1 MTINPSD
8 IVLLE
13 SERMADYTDG
23 GGRRTSRVIPDGVPG
38 NIFPKVSRLDAV
50 YGRVNLRK
58 VYGAVLTANLDTY
71 AGAHAVITDPPDN
84 DRINCL
90 LFSTRSE
97 YDARAAARDRIESYV
112 IAGPESRMI
121 FYGRQLVGQM
131 AVLAYQRAEDP
142 LPEIG
147 EVFSLRND
155 STGAEQYVRITD
167 VDHEIRG
174 FIDDR
179 GTYNWRVLSIKIGSA
194 LLYEFSGPEAPSRYS
209 NPVRTSKIRSTT
221 VADAARYY
229 GILPLQEPALANA
242 LTVKA
247 PTIYSQIVPTTQRET
262 AVSLAQVNGARSY
275 AAAGAARTYV
285 TDRWAGSSDVGR
297 AYFLPRA
304 VLPGAL
310 TIVSTGTAYTL
321 KDDRRGNVVVATDST
336 AAFGANSSGRVVGSI
351 DYASGGITPSLSWPG
366 SSHSVT
372 AIPGVEVTQPAHTK
386 RIAITLGTRGT
397 VYAEA
402 LVPLPAPGTLLVDYR
417 ALGKWYRLRD
427 DGAGKLSG
435 DDPAHG
441 VGSVDYVTG
450 AVVITLGALPDV
462 ESALLLSWGSPV
474 HYTVRAGASAD
485 ADTLVRQEL
494 TLPDTPVLGHTLT
507 LTYTAGGVD
516 YEATC
521 TAAGV
526 ISGGGLTGTLEPA
539 TGKVRLTYTTRLP
552 DTGTG
557 LRTAYQFLAP
567 PNGGPATTLSGT
579 VVFAESMS
587 LASGVDP
594 GTVVLSVPVVGS
606 YVAFNTGHAVPVE
619 GQVVVKDNGSGVL
632 LVAGDQRVVSPQ
644 ALVVG
649 IPGGQAIGSIDYATG
664 AVVWTNPIQTT
675 ARHFSAYTGWALQQI
690 TLTVQYGNDGAYGFK
705 TGASGVAT
713 ANSKEFSAAAAP
725 LRTTLTRTVTETAVP
740 GSALFTLGGKTYFD
754 RNGTLYADL
763 DAATGAAMTAGAI
776 DYATGDVSITLF
788 AGGASPAIAVQALT
802 TVYGTWTATSMFFRT
817 GGSPI
822 RPASMYV
829 QVTSADGILLVG
841 TSNQNGVISGA
852 KMRGLVVQ
860 EMGVAALEFGEMV
873 TAAGNELEPWY
884 DPANV
889 VGAQVWQPLEVLP
902 ATLRYSCV
910 VLSNLP
916 LDSSILGLDPVRLPS
931 DGRVPL
937 FRAGDVAVIHHLD
950 VTVLPTSLT
959 PGATYPLGRAALA
972 EVWVL
977 DATAKRVPPQR
988 YSANLDAGTFTIA
1001 ADWAAIAEGFAE
1013 PLTVKHR
1020 IEDLVLLSDVQLNGH
1035 LSLTA
1040 ALSRDYPLGS
1050 YVSSA
1055 LLFGDMNARVTNV
1068 FDLATFASFS
1078 DTPGPGATAQYNNID
1093 YPIEVLNEGAQGE
1106 RWRLN
1111 FTGTT
1116 AFQVIGENM
1125 GVIGTGTTGTD
1136 CAPINQLTGKPYFV
1150 VRKEGWGMGW
1160 AAGNQLR
1167 FNTVGASSPI
1177 WIARTVLPGA
1187 TLEGDSFTMQMRG
1200 DVDL

>member
-38 NIFPKVSRLDAV
+38 NIFPKVSRLDSV

-90 LFSTRSE
+90 LFSTKSE
-97 YDARAAARDRIESYV
+97 YDQRTAARDRIESYV

-131 AVLAYQRAEDP
+131 AALAYQRAEDP

-147 EVFSLRND
+147 EVLSFRND
-155 STGAEQYVRITD
+155 TTGAEQYVRITSI
-167 VDHEIRG
+167 DHEIRG

-179 GTYNWRVLSIKIGSA
+179 GTYSWRVLSITLGSA
-194 LLYEFSGPEAPSRYS
+194 LLYEFTGPEAPSRYS

-262 AVSLAQVNGARSY
+262 AVSLAQVNGARAY
-275 AAAGAARTYV
+275 AAAGAARTSV
-285 TDRWAGSSDVGR
+285 TDRWAGSSDIGR

-304 VLPGAL
+304 VLPGSL
-310 TIVSTGTAYTL
+310 TLVATGTAYTL
-321 KDDRRGNVVVATDST
+321 KDDRTGNVVVSVDST
-336 AAFGANSSGRVVGSI
+336 AAFGANSAGRVVGSV
-351 DYASGGITPSLSWPG
+351 DYATGGITPALSWPG
-366 SSHSVT
+366 ISHSVT
-372 AIPGVEVTQPAHTK
+372 ATPAVEVTQPAHTK

-427 DGAGKLSG
+427 DGAGKLAG

-507 LTYTAGGVD
+507 LTYTSGGVD
-516 YEATC
+516 YTATC

-552 DTGTG
+552 DTGTA
-557 LRTAYQFLAP
+557 LSSAYQHLAP
-567 PNGGPATTLSGT
+567 ANGGAATTLSGT
-579 VVFAESMS
+579 LTYAETMTFASV
-587 LASGVDP
+587 VDP

-606 YVAFNTGHAVPVE
+606 YRRYDGKHRTVV
-619 GQVVVKDNGSGVL
+619 GQITVTDNGAGL
-632 LVAGDQRVVSPQ
+632 LAVAAGQRVVS
-644 ALVVG
+644 AESLVVS
-649 IPGGQAIGSIDYATG
+649 ISGGQVIGSVDYATG
-664 AVVWTNPIQTT
+664 DIAWTNSIATT
-675 ARHFSAYTGWALQQI
+675 TSVYTSGGWGPQAV
-690 TLTVQYGNDGAYGFK
+690 TLSVQYGNDGAFGFK
-705 TGASGVAT
+705 TGASGIAT
-713 ANSKEFSAAAAP
+713 PVTKEFTAAAAP

-788 AGGASPAIAVQALT
+788 AGGATPAIAVQALT

-931 DGRVPL
+931 DGRVPI
-937 FRAGDVAVIHHLD
+937 FRTGDVAVIHHLD

-959 PGATYPLGRAALA
+959 PGATYPLGRTALA

-977 DATAKRVPPQR
+977 DATTKRVPPQR

-1020 IEDLVLLSDVQLNGH
+1020 IEDLVLLSDVQINGQ

-1068 FDLATFASFS
+1068 FDLATFAGFS

-1187 TLEGDSFTMQMRG
+1187 TLEGDSFTLQMRG